1 MKLRETLVAYML
13 PLLVLPVMA
22 FGYLAYQF
30 SKQYLQQ
37 QAYFYTEKALAGQQ
51 MQLSS
56 FLQQQ
61 QTRLAMLAQNPLLQQ
76 YIQQPA
82 PESLDAVEQQFA
94 QFVST
99 DNRILSLK

>member
-30 SKQYLQQ
+30 SKDYLQQ
-37 QAYFYTEKALAGQQ
+37 QAYFQADKALTSQQ
-51 MQLSS
+51 LQLSD

-61 QTRLAMLAQNPLLQQ
+61 QITSVLNGKM
-76 YIQQPA
+76 
-82 PESLDAVEQQFA
+82 
-94 QFVST
+94 
-99 DNRILSLK
+99 RISWPCSD